1 MVPIA
6 PGRSVLLAFPT
17 PGRVSDM
24 PHSAVLAPIGLRRT
38 PGRAGTS
45 TREHVLECTAFRR
58 VGPLPH
64 AGSVAR
70 PGHRLV
76 TSTGDELVSGE
87 IDDDVD
93 PAARLDDRIAGDDAG
108 VRAQP

>member
-1 MVPIA
+1 MVPIT
-6 PGRSVLLAFPT
+6 PGRSVALSLAR

-38 PGRAGTS
+38 PGRSRTS
-45 TREHVLECTAFRR
+45 ASEHVLERAALRA
-58 VGPLPH
+58 VGSLAD
-64 AGSVAR
+64 AGAVAR
-70 PGHRLV
+70 PCHRLV